1 MTARTDLRPHL
12 NVVDHHAAG
21 LVPRRSPF
29 PGQLRLRSVPLGDP
43 QEGFPVEW
51 ALNDEFDQPDQ
62 PGHPEPS
69 SAR

>member
-21 LVPRRSPF
+21 PVPRRSPF
-29 PGQLRLRSVPLGDP
+29 PDRLHLRAIPWADP
-43 QEGFPVEW
+43 QDGFPVEW
-51 ALNDEFDQPDQ
+51 ALNDEADPPDE
-62 PGHPEPS
+62 PGRPEPS